1 MCGIAGILNLT
12 KQNRIDQHTLIG
24 MVHQLHH
31 RGPDGQGSFI
41 DDQIGMGH
49 ARLSIIDL
57 EGGQQ
62 PIHNEDKSIWV
73 VFNGEIFNFIEL
85 TKDLQKD
92 GHQFYTHSD
101 TEVIVHLY
109 EQYGDDFVNHLNG
122 QFAIALWDSKRQRL
136 LLVRDRAGIH
146 PLFYTTI
153 DNRLYFASEV
163 KAILRGTGK
172 APALNKLALDELMTF
187 WSPVSPHSIFDGIE
201 SLEPGNMLVVE
212 QGKIIKKPYWEWGYP
227 VDAQYRVGSE
237 DDLVEELRSLL
248 IDATQIRLRSDV
260 PVGAYLSGGL
270 DSSALVSMIHKHSDV
285 PLRTFSIAFEDK
297 SLDESSFQKEMI
309 AHVNA
314 DHSRI
319 VCKSSDIAEQFEK
332 TIWHTESPILRTAPV
347 PMGMLSSLVK
357 EQNYKVVLTGEGA
370 DEVLGGYDIFK
381 ETKIRQFW
389 AKNPESVFRPLLL
402 KRLYPYLDMGQGRVQ
417 SYIQNFFGTAIRQ
430 SDCVSFSHLPR
441 WETTARC
448 KEFFSADMKAQLG
461 DDVVSNLEATL
472 PDMLKQWHYFNR
484 AQYIESKSLMAG
496 YLLSSQGD
504 RMLMMNSVEGRFPF
518 LDHRV
523 IEFANS
529 LDPRLKMKV
538 LNEKY
543 LLKKAMRGYVPDSI
557 INRYKQPYRA
567 PDIPSFFGDKVPDYV
582 NELLSPEA
590 IRDAGYFD
598 DKKVALLLKKIK
610 RGMAIGYKD
619 NMTFVGILSTQS
631 WHQQFIKD
639 FHKNIIQ
646 STGDINN
653 ISSQNS
659 MGATH
664 VS

>member
-1 MCGIAGILNLT
+1 MCGIAGIINLT
-12 KQNRIDQHTLIG
+12 KQVKIDQDLLLA

-31 RGPDGQGSFI
+31 RGPDGHGCII
-41 DDQIGMGH
+41 DNYVGLGH

-85 TKDLQKD
+85 TQELKKA
-92 GHQFYTHSD
+92 GHEFYTHSD

-122 QFAIALWDSKRQRL
+122 QFAIALWDSNRQRL
-136 LLVRDRAGIH
+136 LLVRDRPGIH
-146 PLFYTTI
+146 PLFYSVV
-153 DNRLYFASEV
+153 NNQLYFGSEV

-172 APALNKLALDELMTF
+172 SPTLNRLALDELMTF
-187 WSPVSPHSIFDGIE
+187 WSPIAPHTVFDGVE
-201 SLEPGNMLVVE
+201 SLEPGNLLVIE
-212 QGKIIKKPYWEWGYP
+212 QGKITKRAYWEWNYP
-227 VDAQYRVGSE
+227 TDHQYRQGSE
-237 DDLVEELRSLL
+237 TDLADELRSLL
-248 IDATQIRLRSDV
+248 VDATQIRLRSDV

-270 DSSALVSMIHKHSDV
+270 DSSALVSMIHHHSDA
-285 PLRTFSIAFEDK
+285 PLRTFSIAFEDEG
-297 SLDESSFQKEMI
+297 LDESPYQKQMI
-309 AHVNA
+309 EHVKT

-319 VCKSSDIAEQFEK
+319 VCKRTDIAEQFEK

-347 PMGMLSSLVK
+347 PMGILSSLVR
-357 EQNYKVVLTGEGA
+357 EQNYKVVLTGEGS

-389 AKNPESVFRPLLL
+389 AKNPESVFRPLML
-402 KRLYPYLDMGQGRVQ
+402 KRLYPYLEMGQGKAQ
-417 SYIQNFFGTAIRQ
+417 IFFQNFFGTALDQPEIPW
-430 SDCVSFSHLPR
+430 FSHLPR
-441 WETTARC
+441 WDTTSRC
-448 KEFFSADMKAQLG
+448 KDFFSADMKAQMLK
-461 DDVVSNLEATL
+461 DVISRFEPTL
-472 PDMLKQWHYFNR
+472 PSALKQWHYFNR
-484 AQYIESKSLMAG
+484 AQYIEAKSLMAG

-538 LNEKY
+538 LNEKH
-543 LLKKAMRGYVPDSI
+543 LLKQAMKKYVPDSI

-567 PDIPSFFGDKVPDYV
+567 PDIPSFFTSSPPEYIE
-582 NELLSPEA
+582 ELLSESA
-590 IRDAGYFD
+590 IKSAGYFD
-598 DKKVALLLKKIK
+598 EKRVGLLMKKIK
-610 RGMAIGYKD
+610 RGLAIGYKD
-619 NMTFVGILSTQS
+619 NMAFVGILSTQL

-639 FHKNIIQ
+639 FHKNITQ
-646 STGDINN
+646 RENEMN
-653 ISSQNS
+653 KISNQNS
-659 MGATH
+659 MGAIH